1 MHTFTSAIRR
11 SITAALVAVSVMAFA
26 APAYASSSYHND
38 NDDYRSGK
46 HYNSN
51 SNWRYDNRD
60 YDSDRIPSCWITA
73 SPNTAGYGGTIRLV
87 WESSE
92 YADYADITDI
102 GRVEIEG
109 ERVINVYDSKT
120 YYMTV
125 YNDGKS
131 STCSTLVN
139 IPGDEYRGYPYYRSS
154 YQYYN
159 YNNQYPYYYN
169 YTTPTYTYPTTYT
182 YPNQY
187 LALSQIPYTGGDFGF
202 AGTLLA
208 WLGVIL
214 AAALGASFLA
224 YRFGFAQR
232 ALALLRR

>member
-26 APAYASSSYHND
+26 APAYASSSYHD
-38 NDDYRSGK
+38 DDDYRYDNYHS
-46 HYNSN
+46 SN

-60 YDSDRIPSCWITA
+60 YDRDRIPSCWITA

-102 GRVEIEG
+102 GRVETDG

-139 IPGDEYRGYPYYRSS
+139 IPGDGYRGNYPYY
-154 YQYYN
+154 YQSTYYN
-159 YNNQYPYYYN
+159 YNNQYPYYN

-187 LALSQIPYTGGDFGF
+187 LALSQIPYTGVDFGF

-214 AAALGASFLA
+214 AATLGAGFIA